1 MTDLPE
7 IDSILKQALLED
19 VGKGDITTG
28 AIVPGSHKSKAH
40 LIAREN
46 FILAGLPFAEQIFRL
61 VCPTLRFKANKKDGD
76 LVKEGSVIAKI
87 TGSTRG
93 LLTGERTSL
102 NFMQRLSGI
111 STLTRRFLDQIEGLP
126 VKILDTRKTTPGLR
140 LFEKYAVRVGGGHNH
155 RFGLFDGILIK
166 DNHIKAVG
174 SIKKAVRL
182 VRENAGHI
190 PEVEVEVENIR
201 EVRRVLASDADIIM
215 LDNMPLKDIKRA
227 VIIIRRQNPGV
238 VIEASGNIK
247 LENIRAVAETGVDR
261 ISIGALT
268 HSAVAVD
275 ISMDVIPLH

>member
-1 MTDLPE
+1 M
-7 IDSILKQALLED
+7 
-19 VGKGDITTG
+19 
-28 AIVPGSHKSKAH
+28 
-40 LIAREN
+40 
-46 FILAGLPFAEQIFRL
+46 
-61 VCPTLRFKANKKDGD
+61 
-76 LVKEGSVIAKI
+76 
-87 TGSTRG
+87 
-93 LLTGERTSL
+93 
-102 NFMQRLSGI
+102 
-111 STLTRRFLDQIEGLP
+111 
-126 VKILDTRKTTPGLR
+126 
-140 LFEKYAVRVGGGHNH
+140 
-155 RFGLFDGILIK
+155 
-166 DNHIKAVG
+166 KAVG

-247 LENIRAVAETGVDR
+247 LESIRAVAETGVDR